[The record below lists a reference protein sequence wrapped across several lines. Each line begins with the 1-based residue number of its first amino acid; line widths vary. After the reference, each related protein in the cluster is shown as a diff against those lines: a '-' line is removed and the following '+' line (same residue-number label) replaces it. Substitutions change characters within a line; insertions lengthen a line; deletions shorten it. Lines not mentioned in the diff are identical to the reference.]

1 MTTLQTSTLRPGLLV
16 SLSTPVRGN
25 ARYDKVDLE
34 QENIEEGAAKARW
47 ETTRTVADPLEFER
61 GKKARHKAAGLIRSR
76 CALSAFGLL
85 CPESNADDLAAAI
98 KEAQAV
104 VAEFNASAT
113 LSRLHLYVITGR
125 IAQDDV
131 EAVRA
136 INSEVR
142 DLMDAM
148 AVGVEKIDAK
158 AIREAAAK
166 ARSIGN
172 MLSPDAQ
179 ARVQIA
185 IEAARSAAKKIVA
198 AGEAGAIEIDR
209 MSMRKITE
217 QRTAFLDMSDAVEIS
232 RPAAEARAVDLDAM
246 FPPSPVVE

>member
-16 SLSTPVRGN
+16 SLSTSLRGN
-25 ARYDKVDLE
+25 VRYDKVDLE
-34 QENIEEGAAKARW
+34 HEHIEEGKAKARW
-47 ETTRTVADPLEFER
+47 ETTRTVADPVEFEA
-61 GKKARHKAAGLIRSR
+61 GKKARNKAAGLIRSR

-85 CPESNADDLAAAI
+85 CPESAAEDLADAMR
-98 KEAQAV
+98 EAQAIV
-104 VAEFNASAT
+104 DAFNASASLT
-113 LSRLHLYVITGR
+113 RLSLYVITGR

-142 DLMDAM
+142 GLMDSM
-148 AVGVEKIDAK
+148 AEGIERIDAK

-185 IEAARSAAKKIVA
+185 IDAARSAAKKIVA

-209 MSMRKITE
+209 MTMRKITE
-217 QRTAFLDMSDAVEIS
+217 QRTAFLDMRDEVEIE
-232 RPAAEARAVDLDAM
+232 RPAAEARAVDLGGADAL
-246 FPPSPVVE
+246 